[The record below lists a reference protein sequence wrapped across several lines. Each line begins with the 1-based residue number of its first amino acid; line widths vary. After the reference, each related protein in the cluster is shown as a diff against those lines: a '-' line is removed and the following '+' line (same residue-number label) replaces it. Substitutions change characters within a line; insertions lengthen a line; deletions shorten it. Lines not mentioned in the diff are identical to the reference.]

1 MAAPAARS
9 MTASREAGQSVGP
22 VWFQKM
28 DRNHDGD
35 VSRREFLGPRDVFDR
50 LDRDTDGLIDADE
63 AAKAGAAPRE
73 KSRL

>member
-1 MAAPAARS
+1 MPGP
-9 MTASREAGQSVGP
+9 TGGP

-50 LDRDTDGLIDADE
+50 LDRDTDGLIGPDE
-63 AAKAGAAPRE
+63 ATGDAAPERKARE
-73 KSRL
+73 K